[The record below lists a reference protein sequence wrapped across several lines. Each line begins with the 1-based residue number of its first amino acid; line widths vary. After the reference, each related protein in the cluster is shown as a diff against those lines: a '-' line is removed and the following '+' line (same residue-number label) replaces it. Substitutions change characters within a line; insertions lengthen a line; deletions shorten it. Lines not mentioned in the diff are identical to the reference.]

1 MVLEVDFGQI
11 LTELW
16 SWKEEKLRVRKC
28 SKFRRLR
35 ICVRVRVNISS
46 VSRSSSSENV
56 ILWTIKAGKKVVSIN
71 TLDQL
76 LAVLLTGEPPGVQ
89 LGVESREDEVSEQS
103 GSVSIWILQLVM
115 TLGNPKRKS

>member
-1 MVLEVDFGQI
+1 M
-11 LTELW
+11 
-16 SWKEEKLRVRKC
+16 
-28 SKFRRLR
+28 
-35 ICVRVRVNISS
+35 
-46 VSRSSSSENV
+46 

-115 TLGNPKRKS
+115 TLGNPKRKSCKPLIVSDATIIAKY